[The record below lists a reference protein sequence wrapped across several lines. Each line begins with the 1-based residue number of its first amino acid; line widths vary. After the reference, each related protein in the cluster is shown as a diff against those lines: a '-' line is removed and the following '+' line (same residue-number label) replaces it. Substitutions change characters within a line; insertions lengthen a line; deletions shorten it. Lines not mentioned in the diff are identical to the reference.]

1 MRKKKINNESQR
13 KEFYED
19 VIRTQ
24 HYVPIKDI
32 VNGVLVNDKGKFVK
46 VMEVLP
52 VPFEFKKIAEQNRI
66 SNAFKMFL
74 KIAPDN
80 LHFKAMSIHSDLTK
94 QINNLKENIDAEKDL
109 NCKKMAN
116 ESLQRLYEAQTY
128 GITKR
133 FFFSFSYDKT
143 ISFNN
148 RTLPEIL
155 YNINNEAFYLKNAL
169 NSCGNDVVDWGD
181 NQNFELAKILYM
193 IYNRD
198 RYLDQTFEKR
208 LEDVTNIYYK
218 ATGKQDAYI
227 PPFDLI
233 APDKMSTIKDKYL
246 LVNNTYYAFMYI
258 PSNGYNPDVITGWL
272 DRVITN
278 EDGIDVDIFLKKR
291 KREEVI
297 TNIKR
302 SIASSK
308 VTLRESND
316 ISESYDSSNS
326 LLKSAYYLKDGLG
339 QGEEY
344 MNMSIIVTVSAP
356 TPEAVDEKMEA
367 LQKQAYRYDVTLHEN
382 KFRLLES
389 FNAVLPSSFYD
400 ESLYTFKKTRRNVLT
415 DSASSVYPFTTYN
428 INDSNGIYIADDFN
442 GSPVIINFFDHNRVR
457 NPHVFLAGESGS
469 GKSTSGMI
477 MALRFHAAHAKEN
490 GFVIILAPEK
500 ENEFYRVCDA
510 VNGQK
515 ISIGAGSSNRLNIME
530 ITPRGK
536 EAEERI
542 ILDGEDEFVTRSL
555 LMEKINVLMEFFE
568 MYISDLKQDER
579 SLLNDAI
586 IETYERKGITANNM
600 SLWQDEKHTC
610 FKQMPI
616 LSDLVSVLAEKEET
630 VRLSRILKVF
640 TTGEGA
646 YFDGQTNVNINNRFI
661 VVGLE
666 KNSQSMLPFVIFA
679 AMEWAWGRIKQDER
693 HKMLWIDE
701 WWKLAYN
708 PHAAMHSL
716 RIAKLA
722 RSYHCSM
729 VISTQNLSD
738 IMAVEDGKYGKA
750 VLNNCATKILLSMK
764 EQDIQS
770 VQDLIGLND
779 REVQPLSK
787 FKAGQALM
795 INSDATIALKF
806 MPSETEKLLIFTDKE
821 TREKYVRLKLEEEAN
836 DGIREVQNESI
847 FDDESQNNVI
857 EEELLDFAEFFGE
870 NQQ

>member
-1 MRKKKINNESQR
+1 MKKKKIKTESSR

-24 HYVPIKDI
+24 HYVPVKDI
-32 VNGVLVNDKGKFVK
+32 VNGILINDKDKFVK

-52 VPFEFKKIAEQNRI
+52 VPFDFKKVADQNKI
-66 SNAFKMFL
+66 TEAFKMVL
-74 KIAPDN
+74 KIAPEN
-80 LHFKAMSIHSDLTK
+80 LHFKAMSIHTDLSH
-94 QINNLKENIDAEKDL
+94 QINSLKANIASESDP

-116 ESLQRLYEAQTY
+116 ESLQRLYEAQSY

-133 FFFSFSYDKT
+133 FFLSFQYDK
-143 ISFNN
+143 SSGFNN
-148 RTLPEIL
+148 RTLPDIIH
-155 YNINNEAFYLKNAL
+155 NIQNEAFYLKNAL
-169 NSCGNDVVDWGD
+169 NGCGNEVVEWK
-181 NQNFELAKILYM
+181 QESENFELAKIFYT

-198 RYLDQTFEKR
+198 KYLTETFEQR
-208 LEDVTNIYYK
+208 LDAVSEIYYK
-218 ATGKQDAYI
+218 ATGDEEAYI

-246 LVNNTYYAFMYI
+246 LVNSTYYSFLYI
-258 PSNGYNPDVITGWL
+258 PSNGYNPNVITGWL
-272 DRVITN
+272 DRVITHD
-278 EDGIDVDIFLKKR
+278 DGIDVDIFLKKK
-291 KREEVI
+291 KRDEVI

-308 VTLRESND
+308 VTMRESND
-316 ISESYDSSNS
+316 ISDSYDSSNS

-339 QGEEY
+339 QGEEF
-344 MNMSIIVTVSAP
+344 MNMSIIVTVSGKSP
-356 TPEAVDEKMEA
+356 KEVDEKMEA
-367 LQKQAYRYDVTLHEN
+367 IQKQAYRYDVTLHEN
-382 KFRLLES
+382 KYRLLET

-400 ESLYTFKKTRRNVLT
+400 DSLYTFRKSRRNILT
-415 DSASSVYPFTTYN
+415 DGAASLYPFTSYN
-428 INDSNGIYIADDFN
+428 ILDKNGIYIADDFS
-442 GSPVIINFFDHNRVR
+442 GSPVIIDFFDHNRVR

-469 GKSTSGMI
+469 GKSTSCMV

-510 VNGQK
+510 VSGQK

-542 ILDGEDEFVTRSL
+542 ILDGEDEFVTKSL
-555 LMEKINVLMEFFE
+555 LSEKINVLMEFFE
-568 MYISDLKQDER
+568 MYIVDLKQDER
-579 SLLNDAI
+579 SLLNDAL
-586 IETYERKGITANNM
+586 IETYERKGITSNNQ
-600 SLWQDEKHTC
+600 SLWADEEKTH
-610 FKQMPI
+610 FKEMPI
-616 LSDLVSVLAEKEET
+616 ISDLVEVLFENEET
-630 VRLSRILKVF
+630 KRLGRILKVF

-646 YFDGQTNVNINNRFI
+646 YFDGQTNVDINNRFI

-679 AMEWAWGRIKQDER
+679 AMEWAWGKIKQDER

-779 REVQPLSK
+779 REAEPLSK

-795 INSDATIALKF
+795 VNSDATIALRF
-806 MPSETEKLLIFTDKE
+806 MPSETEKLLIFTDKA
-821 TREKYVRLKLEEEAN
+821 TRDKYIKMKLEEEQ
-836 DGIREVQNESI
+836 IVEIKNESM
-847 FDDESQNNVI
+847 FTDV
-857 EEELLDFAEFFGE
+857 EEEIVNFADLFKEE
-870 NQQ
+870 E